1 MKTKRKTY
9 VIKNKVTGK
18 YFASGYGSHARW
30 TKNLFNAE
38 TYSKSW
44 VDDTISCI
52 RAGDNMLGKN
62 DEFVEVTIKEVR

>member
-1 MKTKRKTY
+1 MKRKIY

-18 YFASGYGSHARW
+18 YYAGGFGSNVRW

-62 DEFVEVTIKEVR
+62 DKFVQVTAREVK